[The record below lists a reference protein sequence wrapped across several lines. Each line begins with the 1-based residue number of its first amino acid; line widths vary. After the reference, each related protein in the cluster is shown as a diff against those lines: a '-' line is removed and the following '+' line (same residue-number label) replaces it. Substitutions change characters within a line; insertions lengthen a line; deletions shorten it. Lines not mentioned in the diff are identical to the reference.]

1 MRNVFKYLTSLLF
14 LTVVAQVAF
23 AGYGAF
29 NAVDKADDKGS
40 VSKHAVDHGFSAHAA
55 LGSIIVA
62 VMLLLVIVAGAGRLG
77 KPWLHWTGGIFA
89 LGIVQMLLAW
99 LGNSVA
105 ALGFLHAV
113 NALAIYAA
121 VALLAHRAWTK
132 LDAPRTAPA

>member
-1 MRNVFKYLTSLLF
+1 MRDVFKYLTSVLF
-14 LTVVAQVAF
+14 AAVVVQVAL

-29 NAVDKADDKGS
+29 NAVDKSDDNGS
-40 VSKHAVDHGFSAHAA
+40 VSKDAVEHGFNAHAA

-62 VMLLLVIVAGAGRLG
+62 VMLLLMIVAAAGRLG
-77 KPWLHWTGGIFA
+77 KPWVQWSGGIFV

-99 LGNSVA
+99 LGGAVA

-121 VALLAHRAWTK
+121 VAVLAHRAWTR
-132 LDAPRTAPA
+132 LGAPAVAPA